1 MILSCPECSTR
12 YVVDPAAIGPSGR
25 TVRCTRCSHSWV
37 EPPPPVED
45 FVISREA
52 TDRLPPP
59 VDFSQR
65 ARPRGTN
72 LPALPGAPRSRAP
85 IVLWTILIL
94 FLIGVASVA
103 VWQRDTV
110 IARVPAA
117 ESIYDLV
124 GLGPPPPGAGLA
136 LENVRQKIETLDGVK
151 TLRIEGEIV
160 NNTEKPRDVP
170 RMLGVLLDGAGKEVK
185 RWEFAPPMPKLLHNE
200 RAPFSTELVNP
211 PDTASE
217 VRVTFGG
224 KIARAPSADKP
235 HR

>member
-37 EPPPPVED
+37 EPPPPAED
-45 FVISREA
+45 VVISREA
-52 TDRLPPP
+52 ADRLPPP

-72 LPALPGAPRSRAP
+72 LPALPGETRSRTP
-85 IVLWTILIL
+85 IVLWVILIL

-110 IARVPAA
+110 IARVPVA
-117 ESIYDLV
+117 ESVYDLV
-124 GLGPPPPGAGLA
+124 GLRPPPPGAGLA

-151 TLRIEGEIV
+151 TLRTEGEIV
-160 NNTEKPRDVP
+160 NISEKPRDVP
-170 RMLGVLLDGAGKEVK
+170 RMLGVLLDGAGGEVK
-185 RWEFAPPMPKLLHNE
+185 RWEFDPPMPKLLHGE
-200 RAPFSTELVNP
+200 RAAFTTELVNP
-211 PDTASE
+211 PATASE

-224 KIARAPSADKP
+224 KIAGAPSAEKP
-235 HR
+235 H